1 MNFGIF
7 FIVLM
12 MILSFGPGLVAAETS
27 TTPPNVNAVRPEEQK
42 LNGKQDEKNRGSG
55 INGGD
60 SSSGKKDEVNPE
72 EPSPKQKP
80 RIKYRDMFECSC

>member
-12 MILSFGPGLVAAETS
+12 MILSVGSGLVAGEAS
-27 TTPPNVNAVRPEEQK
+27 AMGPNVNAVRPEEQK
-42 LNGKQDEKNRGSG
+42 LNGKQNEKNRGSG
-55 INGGD
+55 IKREG
-60 SSSGKKDEVNPE
+60 SSPGKKDEVHPE
-72 EPSPKQKP
+72 EPSPKKEP